1 VAVVAV
7 IRELVAMAAEV
18 VLVVEVADKLVA
30 VATPIQEMVAH
41 TAVVAVELTT
51 VNLAQV
57 THAQA
62 LADAEL

>member
-1 VAVVAV
+1 VALAQETQV
-7 IRELVAMAAEV
+7 LVDTADKV
-18 VLVVEVADKLVA
+18 VLVAEVEDKLEEV
-30 VATPIQEMVAH
+30 VTVIPETVAH
-41 TAVVAVELTT
+41 TAEVAVELTT